1 MPLTNAEKT
10 KRYRERHPERFRA
23 SLLKY
28 WKTKY
33 VCECGKTLTKKNKA
47 VHNRSADHL
56 KYIDYMETKRKLY
69 YLENKDELM
78 EKAKK
83 IVVCECGE
91 HVTNA
96 HLSRH
101 RQTEK
106 HLSIMGQNDKLTKN
120 TKAKEKVVCEC
131 GEEITYAHIARH
143 RKTQNHISR
152 MEKTEVK
159 EDSETSSEEE
169 EYINNYIS
177 IG

>member
-33 VCECGKTLTKKNKA
+33 VCECGKTLTKKNRA

-56 KYIDYMETKRKLY
+56 KYADYMETKRKLY

-83 IVVCECGE
+83 LVLCECGE
-91 HVTNA
+91 
-96 HLSRH
+96 
-101 RQTEK
+101 Q
-106 HLSIMGQNDKLTKN
+106 
-120 TKAKEKVVCEC
+120 
-131 GEEITYAHIARH
+131 ITYAHIAQH

-152 MEKTEVK
+152 MEKMEKTEVK

-169 EYINNYIS
+169 EYINNYLSKGKYDTNGLLITTDS
-177 IG
+177 DTD